1 MSKLECVLSVKVADT
16 GQVIEL
22 MQALGKLD
30 ADIVAE
36 ARPGVVKIRIYGSKE
51 EVRELKHKILA
62 FTCALR
68 ENQKMAQ
75 SS

>member
-1 MSKLECVLSVKVADT
+1 MSNVKHVLSVKVADT
-16 GQVIEL
+16 GQMVEL

-36 ARPGVVKIRIYGSKE
+36 ARPGVVKIRLYGSKE
-51 EVRELKHKILA
+51 EVRELKRKILA
-62 FTCALR
+62 FTYDRR
-68 ENQKMAQ
+68 ENPKMEQ

>member
-1 MSKLECVLSVKVADT
+1 MPKVKHMLSIKIADT
-16 GQVIEL
+16 GQMVEL

-51 EVRELKHKILA
+51 KVRELKRKILA
-62 FTCALR
+62 FTCNRR
-68 ENQKMAQ
+68 ENPKMEQ

>member
-1 MSKLECVLSVKVADT
+1 MSKLKHVLSVRVADT

-36 ARPGVVKIRIYGSKE
+36 SRPGVVKIRIYGSKE

-62 FTCALR
+62 FTCARR
-68 ENQKMAQ
+68 ENPKMAQ